1 VKIELPKDLRAFAY
15 DRVVPI
21 ELNDFNVDILLP
33 SVFFKVMSGGEER
46 GRIAN
51 DPTRIQHY
59 VQTLRAKVDGI
70 DERTLDRLVR
80 TTLIQTARQGSSRK
94 VEQIQ
99 GFTGYTLIT
108 CKPGFPVHSSILRR
122 VDSLIYRMMRD
133 QFKGDAKLRE
143 FFERIFGSGL
153 KMRGGSEIDGTYDGR
168 TDLDTLTRLAIEFL
182 DGFESVGRRPHKERQ
197 LREACPPVANRMA
210 RDLRRY
216 MQAYSPYMPVEAF
229 TYHLRALIN
238 FELFIYTLKLFSAI
252 CAVVADHRE
261 LPPLMSPDPERD
273 PGTTPPFLYL
283 DFTGAASGP
292 NSEMAKATC
301 RAVFDLAQEFIK
313 ANLTLR
319 QLDRYIRGFRNTRT
333 VKQRIEDVLALDS
346 GPEYLLGLLRLRDDA
361 VVAPLIEVEAR
372 SDEEDVRAANRPKKD
387 DGSEDDGSTDEHID
401 ALTEGGRTDL
411 DRLVLLVYEGRGKG
425 ISAGVNRWLSDVGG
439 LTKPY
444 GLMGGSLRSRQ
455 SWRFMP
461 SNDLLSTLVQ
471 LAAVNIPRW
480 QKDEP
485 IAEPIKLGAFL
496 AFLEERFGILVDR
509 PPDGFGGAEYAA
521 AARENLRALL
531 RRLKQM
537 GIFRDLS
544 DDFTVQQLVPPYLG
558 EREEVS
564 P

>member
-1 VKIELPKDLRAFAY
+1 MKVLLPKELRGFAY
-15 DRVVPI
+15 DRVVPVD
-21 ELNDFNVDILLP
+21 LNAFNVDILLP
-33 SVFFKVMSGGEER
+33 SVFFKVMSGGAER
-46 GRIAN
+46 GRVAN
-51 DPTRIQHY
+51 DPTEIRAY
-59 VQTLRAKVDGI
+59 VQALGDRVPGI
-70 DERTLDRLVR
+70 DGRTLERLVR
-80 TTLIQTARQGSSRK
+80 TTLIQTARQGTSRK

-108 CKPGFPVHSSILRR
+108 CKPGFPVITSTLRK
-122 VDSLIYRMMRD
+122 VDFLIYRMMRE
-133 QFKGDAKLRE
+133 QFDRDDMKLRA
-143 FFERIFGSGL
+143 FFEHIFGQGL
-153 KMRGGSEIDGTYDGR
+153 RMHAGAEIDGVYDGR

-182 DGFESVGRRPHKERQ
+182 AGFKSVGIRKPKERPD
-197 LREACPPVANRMA
+197 REVCPPVANLMA

-238 FELFIYTLKLFSAI
+238 FELFVYTVKLFSAT

-261 LPPLMSPDPERD
+261 LPAQMSPDPSRD
-273 PGTTPPFLYL
+273 PGPTPPFLYL

-292 NSEMAKATC
+292 NREMATATC
-301 RAVFDLAQEFIK
+301 RAVLDLAQEFIK

-319 QLDRYIRGFRNTRT
+319 QLDRYIRALRNSRRAR
-333 VKQRIEDVLALDS
+333 QSIERVLALDS
-346 GPEYLLGLLRLRDDA
+346 GPEYLVEMLRLRDDDA
-361 VVAPLIEVEAR
+361 AGAEIEASAR
-372 SDEEDVRAANRPKKD
+372 RDEEAVRAANRPEDQEDGEDEGADGRID
-387 DGSEDDGSTDEHID
+387 DLIE
-401 ALTEGGRTDL
+401 AGRTDL
-411 DRLVLLVYEGRGKG
+411 DKLILLLYEGQGQG
-425 ISAGVNRWLSDVGG
+425 IFEKVAQWLWNVGG

-485 IAEPIKLGAFL
+485 VPEPIKLEAFL
-496 AFLEERFGILVDR
+496 AYLDERFGILVDR
-509 PPDGFGGAEYAA
+509 PPEGFGGAEYAA

-558 EREEVS
+558 EREEVLA
-564 P
+564 